1 MGMWQNYFWNR
12 NSNTKEINRRKK
24 TQILSKI
31 LRVSW
36 QEQIQKIKI
45 FKYYTEKDKKNIW
58 TKLSSLGQEPTF
70 KDEFILFHAQTS
82 AKNIGCHHH
91 GNHFSTGD

>member
-1 MGMWQNYFWNR
+1 MSPSYGYV
-12 NSNTKEINRRKK
+12 TKLVLEPEFQHKGNKQMNK

-31 LRVSW
+31 LWFSW

-45 FKYYTEKDKKNIW
+45 FKYYTEKDKKNIL

-70 KDEFILFHAQTS
+70 KIQNNDTVELQ
-82 AKNIGCHHH
+82 
-91 GNHFSTGD
+91 